1 MLCLLISQH
10 NFAKYMKKI
19 IALGAVLTVPFFASA
34 AGTITTILEQL
45 VGWLN
50 YIVPA
55 LITIAVVYFIWGVI
69 SFMTSSDE
77 EAKKMGRTK
86 IINGLIGLF
95 VIVAFW
101 GIVGVIQRSFD
112 IRGGTETGVGPC
124 VPTTANRMGLD
135 C

>member
-1 MLCLLISQH
+1 
-10 NFAKYMKKI
+10 MKKI
-19 IALGAVLTVPFFASA
+19 ITLGFVLSAPFMALAATSTVD
-34 AGTITTILEQL
+34 TILMKL
-45 VGWLN
+45 IGWLN

-55 LITIAVVYFIWGVI
+55 LITIAVIYFIWGVI

-101 GIVGVIQRSFD
+101 GIIGLLQRTFD
-112 IRGGTETGVGPC
+112 IRSGTETGVTPC

>member
-1 MLCLLISQH
+1 
-10 NFAKYMKKI
+10 MKKI
-19 IALGAVLTVPFFASA
+19 ISFGLVLGSFPFMALAVDEIGNIIA
-34 AGTITTILEQL
+34 QL
-45 VGWLN
+45 IGYLN

-69 SFMTSSDE
+69 SFMTSADE
-77 EAKKMGRTK
+77 EQKKLGRAK

-101 GIVGVIQRSFD
+101 GIISVVKNTFGIGNV
-112 IRGGTETGVGPC
+112 TGQNITPC
-124 VPTTANRMGLD
+124 IPTTANHMGAD